1 MLRRLRLFDSF
12 TAGAMGIALVA
23 RLVAAAP
30 TPVPQIDAAW
40 IVARVQARFD
50 EMVDMRADVRQE
62 VFLASLG
69 RSESMSGTVWF
80 KKPGRMSWDLRG
92 EESQLIV
99 ADGEHL
105 WFYQPADQQV
115 LKAKLETVFRSN
127 TPVSFLMGVG
137 RIADDFDVTIKET
150 TAEVFALELDPKRS
164 NGDLGRL
171 ELVVERA
178 SFDVREARVIDPVGN
193 VTRLEFSNLERNA
206 GIPDERFTFVVPAG
220 VDVVEA
226 PLGY

>member
-1 MLRRLRLFDSF
+1 MSRRLRLFDAL
-12 TAGAMGIALVA
+12 TACAMGIALAA
-23 RLVAAAP
+23 RLAPAAP
-30 TPVPQIDAAW
+30 TPVPQVDAGW

-50 EMVDMRADVRQE
+50 GMVDMRADVKQE

-69 RSESMSGTVWF
+69 RSESMVGTVLF
-80 KKPGRMSWDLRG
+80 KKPGRMTWDLRG
-92 EESQLIV
+92 EESQVIV

-105 WFYQPADQQV
+105 WFYQPADEQV
-115 LKAKLETVFRSN
+115 LKAKLEAVFRSS

-137 RIADDFDVTIKET
+137 RIADDFDATVKEAT
-150 TAEVFALELDPKRS
+150 PEAFALELNPKHS

-178 SFDVREARVIDPVGN
+178 SFDVREAKVIDPVGN
-193 VTRLEFSNLERNA
+193 VTRLEFSNVERNT
-206 GIPDERFTFVVPAG
+206 GIPDERFSFVVPAG